1 MWVSWLIALA
11 GLFLGAYSFFY
22 NNKRK
27 ALELDV
33 KTTSLLTPTL
43 HSRDGL
49 EIRFDHQ
56 IVSDPHVVDL
66 HMTNVGSKDIAS
78 KDFDDGQPVEI
89 QLDCTVVS
97 RLELPCIDQAPMLVV
112 GPESRS
118 FNVTPSKIAAGR
130 HYQLRVLVEG
140 RPQLTI
146 MNNPLIDTD
155 VVIGINRR
163 KQELRRLRLLPF
175 IGFLLILIQAI
186 GLTLLTVYRNQI
198 QTQHMWLIGDFPI
211 GPPWAMLVI
220 YSIPAGI
227 VISALLITYTSKRLK
242 RIRLAVDRVFG
253 KERG

>member
-27 ALELDV
+27 ALELDA

-43 HSRDGL
+43 HSR
-49 EIRFDHQ
+49 
-56 IVSDPHVVDL
+56 
-66 HMTNVGSKDIAS
+66 
-78 KDFDDGQPVEI
+78 
-89 QLDCTVVS
+89 
-97 RLELPCIDQAPMLVV
+97 RLELPGIDQAPMLVV